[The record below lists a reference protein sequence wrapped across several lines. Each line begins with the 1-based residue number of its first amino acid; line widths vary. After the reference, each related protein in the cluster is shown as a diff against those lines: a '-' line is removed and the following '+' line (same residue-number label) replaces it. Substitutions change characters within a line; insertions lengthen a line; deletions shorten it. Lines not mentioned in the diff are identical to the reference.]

1 MMSYAL
7 EFYSLSWQV
16 LKTALTDRKPEL
28 IERIQER
35 QWDALIVSDGLGEAG
50 DRRAQMA
57 LRNVDIVFADA
68 LEEIAEAM
76 KRATTPDRDP
86 PELGDQAALVF
97 AAFVREL
104 GTQVGSISHDASEA
118 QEPEL
123 DGVFRGTF
131 LDGVAGGCFGDHQL
145 GEKLAARSVLGLFHI
160 DFLGWGGFSADEI
173 QALLSKYAL
182 TDAVKRDQDWSDC
195 RGYAETWLAV
205 LLQSLRA
212 AAAAKRDL
220 VTLYLTGRH
229 HYASFG
235 EELRDVRKDLFGTD

>member
-1 MMSYAL
+1 MSYAL
-7 EFYSLSWQV
+7 EFYSLSWDA

-28 IERIQER
+28 IAQIQDR
-35 QWDALIVSDGLGEAG
+35 QWDKLIESDALGEAG
-50 DRRAQMA
+50 DRRDRMR
-57 LRNVDIVFADA
+57 LRDTRLVFADT
-68 LEEIAEAM
+68 LDEIAEAL
-76 KRATTPDRDP
+76 KRAPAAPDHDP
-86 PELGDQAALVF
+86 PELSDWAALVF
-97 AAFVREL
+97 AAFVRQL
-104 GTQVGSISHDASEA
+104 GTPVGSITHDASQA
-118 QEPEL
+118 QEPEI
-123 DGVFRGTF
+123 DVVFRGTF

-145 GEKLAARSVLGLFHI
+145 GEMLAARPVLGLFHI
-160 DFLGWGGFSADEI
+160 DFLGWGGLSAQELR
-173 QALLSKYAL
+173 ALLPKYAL

-229 HYASFG
+229 RYASFG

>member
-1 MMSYAL
+1 MSYAL
-7 EFYSLSWQV
+7 EFYSLSWEA
-16 LKTALTDRKPEL
+16 LKAALTERKPEL

-35 QWDALIVSDGLGEAG
+35 QWDKLIESDGLGEAG
-50 DRRAQMA
+50 DRTEQMA
-57 LRNVDIVFADA
+57 LRNAEVVFADA
-68 LEEIAEAM
+68 LGEIAEAM
-76 KRATTPDRDP
+76 KRAPTPDHDP

-104 GTQVGSISHDASEA
+104 GTQVGRIAHDASEA

-123 DGVFRGTF
+123 EMVFRETF
-131 LDGVAGGCFGDHQL
+131 LDGVAGGCFGDRQL
-145 GEKLAARSVLGLFHI
+145 GEKLAARPVLGLFHI
-160 DFLGWGGFSADEI
+160 DFLGWGGLSAREL
-173 QALLSKYAL
+173 QALLPKYAL
-182 TDAVKRDQDWSDC
+182 TDAAKRDQDWSDC

-229 HYASFG
+229 RYSSFG
-235 EELRDVRKDLFGTD
+235 EELRDARKDLFGTD